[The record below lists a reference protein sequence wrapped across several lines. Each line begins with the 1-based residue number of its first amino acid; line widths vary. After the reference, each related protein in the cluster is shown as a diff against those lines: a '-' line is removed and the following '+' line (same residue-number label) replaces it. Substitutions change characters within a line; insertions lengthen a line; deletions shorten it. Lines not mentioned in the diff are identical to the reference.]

1 MDIFVI
7 FYAKNGVIV
16 MVKVFILL
24 LCTIFLVH
32 ELHKWVQ
39 LVLENQTTL
48 LSRLDRIDHKINLLL
63 DDKIKI

>member
-7 FYAKNGVIV
+7 FYAKNGVSK
-16 MVKVFILL
+16 MVKVFVLL
-24 LCTIFLVH
+24 LCTVYLVH

-48 LSRLDRIDHKINLLL
+48 LSRLDRIDNKVNLLL
-63 DDKIKI
+63 NDKTNK